1 MPLALLGALILLL
14 SGFSLQ
20 TLALHQRRQLLLE
33 QKSAQTID
41 ELASAAHQWA
51 GRLYG
56 PWRCLRDLPSSQWDS
71 DPCSKGL
78 DEDLALT
85 GHTVALKSWQPSGAS
100 GGVLLLQLADGSH
113 QRRFHLA
120 MTGLRE
126 LI

>member
-33 QKSAQTID
+33 QKSAQAID

-51 GRLYG
+51 GRLQG
-56 PWRCLRDLPSSQWDS
+56 PWRCLRDLPSSEWNA

-78 DEDLALT
+78 DEDLALA
-85 GHTVALKSWQPSGAS
+85 GHTVALKSWQPSEAS
-100 GGVLLLQLADGSH
+100 GGVLWLQLPDGSH
-113 QRRFHLA
+113 QRRFYLA
-120 MTGLRE
+120 KTGVRE